1 MNPHREGKLDCP
13 TCRMPMGQG
22 QSLLALTVVKNAL
35 HECSLQGCNML
46 VPFDQIKDHEEKCD
60 WRLVIC
66 PGSGHTCTAMT
77 PFCTV
82 LTHVQ
87 NCPDCVWPPKKDKV
101 LGVENGSFLTMDK
114 AQASDMKSL
123 NWKTDTLLLV
133 QGSVFFVRCS
143 RKGDMFVIDVV
154 MMGSKEDCK
163 EFMVEASILDS
174 VSGKS
179 MFKSIFQPRPL
190 TNHNEAAFC
199 LSVPEGA
206 VSDAWKYDMLK
217 ERYQIDYLVKV
228 VKLD

>member
-1 MNPHREGKLDCP
+1 MR
-13 TCRMPMGQG
+13 QG
-22 QSLLALTVVKNAL
+22 QSLLALTVVKHAL
-35 HECSLQGCNML
+35 HECRLQGCNVS

-163 EFMVEASILDS
+163 EFMVEASILNS
-174 VSGKS
+174 GSGKS
-179 MFKSIFQPRPL
+179 MFKATFQPR
-190 TNHNEAAFC
+190 
-199 LSVPEGA
+199 
-206 VSDAWKYDMLK
+206 
-217 ERYQIDYLVKV
+217 
-228 VKLD
+228 